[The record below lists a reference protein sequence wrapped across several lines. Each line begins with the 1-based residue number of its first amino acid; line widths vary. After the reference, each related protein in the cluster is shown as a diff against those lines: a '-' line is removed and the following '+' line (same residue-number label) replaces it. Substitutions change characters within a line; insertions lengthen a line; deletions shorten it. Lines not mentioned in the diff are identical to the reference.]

1 MIKQLENSEIDIIM
15 DIWLKTNIAAHYFIP
30 EYYWTK
36 NYNVVKEEY
45 LPVSKTFVYKEDGT
59 IKGFISV
66 IGNSF
71 IGALFVL
78 EAHQG
83 KGIGQKL
90 LEYCKFLSSN
100 LELAVYADNKPA
112 VDFYTKNG
120 FTITKE
126 QPNKDSG
133 FIEYIMFWIKEEII

>member
-15 DIWLKTNIAAHYFIP
+15 DIWLKTNIAAHHFIP
-30 EYYWTK
+30 EYYWAE

-45 LPVSKTFVYKEDGT
+45 LPVSTTFVCKEDGI

-66 IGNSF
+66 IDNSF

-78 EAHQG
+78 ETHQG

-90 LEYCKFLSSN
+90 LEYCKFLCSN
-100 LELAVYADNKPA
+100 LELAVYAQNKPA

-120 FTITKE
+120 FAIKKE
-126 QPNKDSG
+126 QPNEDSG
-133 FIEYIMFWIKEEII
+133 FIEYIMFWTKEERI